1 MTRRGVTINTN
12 SEKNKI
18 GLFGGTFNPIHLGHL
33 RGAEEVRDRFGLRTV
48 VFIPVAIPPHKS
60 LKEVVQARHRLE
72 MARLAVTANSSFSL
86 SDVEIKR
93 EGKSYSINT
102 IRYFRDEYPEGQ
114 LYFILGGDAF
124 TEIETWK
131 EFRSLFSLCN
141 FIVMARPGFG
151 KTPLSAQLPQALK
164 QVLQYDRGVNGW
176 IHSSGHT
183 LHFQEITF
191 LDISSTKVRELLE
204 EGASVKYLVPWE
216 VEVYIREN
224 GLYGKKR

>member
-1 MTRRGVTINTN
+1 LTIRKGD
-12 SEKNKI
+12 EHRI

-33 RGAEEVRDRFGLRTV
+33 RGAEEVRESFGLRTV
-48 VFIPVAIPPHKS
+48 VFIPAALPPHKS
-60 LKEVVQARHRLE
+60 PEEVAEVKHRLE
-72 MARLAVTANSSFSL
+72 MVRLAVTTNSSFSL

-93 EGKSYSINT
+93 PGRSYSIDT
-102 IRYFRDEYPEGQ
+102 IRHFREEYPEGH

-141 FIVMARPGFG
+141 FIVMARPGFW
-151 KTPLSAQLPQALK
+151 KTPLPAQLPEALK
-164 QVLQYDRGVNGW
+164 QVLRYDREVSGW
-176 IHSSGHT
+176 VHNSGHT

-204 EGASVKYLVPWE
+204 RGESVRYLIPGEVGA
-216 VEVYIREN
+216 YIRRY
-224 GLYGKKR
+224 GLYGKKG

>member
-1 MTRRGVTINTN
+1 MV
-12 SEKNKI
+12 
-18 GLFGGTFNPIHLGHL
+18 
-33 RGAEEVRDRFGLRTV
+33 
-48 VFIPVAIPPHKS
+48 
-60 LKEVVQARHRLE
+60 
-72 MARLAVTANSSFSL
+72 RLAVTTNSSFSL

-93 EGKSYSINT
+93 PGRSYSIDT
-102 IRYFRDEYPEGQ
+102 IRHFREAYPEGH

-141 FIVMARPGFG
+141 FIVMARPGFR
-151 KTPLSAQLPQALK
+151 KTPLPGQLPEALK
-164 QVLQYDRGVNGW
+164 QVLRYDQEVSGW

-183 LHFQEITF
+183 LRFQEISF

-204 EGASVKYLVPWE
+204 RGESVRYLIPGEVGA
-216 VEVYIREN
+216 YIRRY